1 MEELNEKNNEEQKKR
16 KKRKVENKVELKV
29 LRPGEILLTSTSNN
43 KTTIYLLDTN
53 DKSTTDILNY
63 YIGHGEGIYRIIEY
77 LLLAY
82 KNNIVEFIDYII
94 INELKFFN
102 PLGLIKKFPLYKY
115 DFLGNI
121 TNQKNALHF
130 LRIALFLFLFEEC
143 SGDPKEVE
151 EKHRER
157 KKKTWR
163 TIKEYN
169 FHTLLAYIH
178 KATKK
183 NLENI
188 VNDEELFKTKSH
200 NYKFN
205 EAFMEYKDEIEP
217 HQLRSTL
224 SEYTKCAKKDPL
236 NVILQKEALSEI
248 FKVVYKDGTDE
259 EKKLFNTFLNIHLYP
274 NAWSEALKINN
285 LGWSTYKKLKRR
297 IKNLNFFK
305 DDGSRSSF

>member
-1 MEELNEKNNEEQKKR
+1 MEKISEKNINEKK
-16 KKRKVENKVELKV
+16 KKRKVENKVELNF
-29 LRPGEILLTSTSNN
+29 LRPGEVLLTSTLNN
-43 KTTIYLLDTN
+43 KTTTFLLYTS
-53 DKSTTDILNY
+53 DKSTEDILNY
-63 YIGHGEGIYRIIEY
+63 FIGHGEGIYRIIDY
-77 LLLAY
+77 IMQSY
-82 KNNIVEFIDYII
+82 KDNIVKNIDHFITYKH
-94 INELKFFN
+94 NLKFYN
-102 PLGLIKKFPLYKY
+102 PLGLIKKFSLYRY

-121 TNQKNALHF
+121 TNQKNALHL

-143 SGDPKEVE
+143 SGDKKEVE

-178 KATKK
+178 KATKITLK
-183 NLENI
+183 NI

-248 FKVVYKDGTDE
+248 FKVVYKDGTDD

-305 DDGSRSSF
+305 DGGSRS

>member
-1 MEELNEKNNEEQKKR
+1 MEKISEKNINEKK
-16 KKRKVENKVELKV
+16 KKRKVENKVELNF
-29 LRPGEILLTSTSNN
+29 LRPGEVLLTSTLNN
-43 KTTIYLLDTN
+43 KTTTFLLYTS
-53 DKSTTDILNY
+53 DKSTEDILNY
-63 YIGHGEGIYRIIEY
+63 FIGHGEGIYRIIDY
-77 LLLAY
+77 IMQSY
-82 KNNIVEFIDYII
+82 KDNIVKNIDHFITYKH
-94 INELKFFN
+94 NLKFYN
-102 PLGLIKKFPLYKY
+102 PLGLIKKFPLYRY

-121 TNQKNALHF
+121 TNQKDALHL

-151 EKHRER
+151 EKHRKR

-178 KATKK
+178 KATKITLK
-183 NLENI
+183 NI

-248 FKVVYKDGTDE
+248 FKVVYKDGTDD

-305 DDGSRSSF
+305 DGGSRN

>member
-1 MEELNEKNNEEQKKR
+1 MF
-16 KKRKVENKVELKV
+16 
-29 LRPGEILLTSTSNN
+29 
-43 KTTIYLLDTN
+43 
-53 DKSTTDILNY
+53 
-63 YIGHGEGIYRIIEY
+63 
-77 LLLAY
+77 Y
-82 KNNIVEFIDYII
+82 KNNLVEDIDKFITY
-94 INELKFFN
+94 NLKFYK
-102 PLGLIKKFPLYKY
+102 PLGLIKKFPLYRY

-121 TNQKNALHF
+121 TNQKNALHL

-183 NLENI
+183 TLENI
-188 VNDEELFKTKSH
+188 VNDEELFKTKRH

-205 EAFMEYKDEIEP
+205 EAFMEYKDEIEH
-217 HQLRSTL
+217 HQLMRTL

-248 FKVVYKDGTDE
+248 FNVVYKDGTDD

-305 DDGSRSSF
+305 DGGSRS